1 MYLAIIELIKN
12 KADCT
17 LKTWIEP
24 DSIRV
29 DEMQELLDMLPV
41 EYQPTVRKEDSS
53 LILTELRLEDCPLK
67 SLSPSVDTEENRG
80 PTPPMTEYSQ
90 RITREST
97 RYDSHGRNPAALKHR
112 A

>member
-53 LILTELRLEDCPLK
+53 LILTELHLEDCPLK
-67 SLSPSVDTEENRG
+67 SLSP
-80 PTPPMTEYSQ
+80 
-90 RITREST
+90 
-97 RYDSHGRNPAALKHR
+97 
-112 A
+112 

>member
-53 LILTELRLEDCPLK
+53 LILTELRLEDYPLK
-67 SLSPSVDTEENRG
+67 SLSPSVDTEEKPWTNTANDG
-80 PTPPMTEYSQ
+80 IYPEDYPGEHQ
-90 RITREST
+90 I
-97 RYDSHGRNPAALKHR
+97 
-112 A
+112 